1 VINYMDYEISR
12 QPIRI
17 VDLKVDKSILKIKSL
32 TVLNVGHIPA
42 RIHYRDRA
50 RFRYW
55 AIVYISGG
63 TGTYQVNGGDVQ
75 PVKQG
80 SFFMLYPGAVF
91 NYGPGEN
98 EYWDEH
104 YFTIEGPRIQE
115 WLDTW
120 LQEPDK
126 VKQTGED
133 HLAKINRIFK
143 LMETGI
149 PCNID
154 RACLL
159 VEALLYEFVVSS
171 EAIPKVTKTE
181 NTLELIE
188 TISDYLY
195 RPFDAKAVC
204 ERHHISFPTLRRL
217 VSKYTGYPLNEY
229 VHRLKIAEAK
239 NILLNTDQ
247 SLKEIALSLG
257 YQDVFYFSRLFKK
270 IVGVSPK
277 LFRSTM

>member
-1 VINYMDYEISR
+1 MISYMDYKISR

-17 VDLKVDKSILKIKSL
+17 VDLKVDKSILKVQSL
-32 TVLNVGHIPA
+32 TIINVGHIPA
-42 RIHYRDRA
+42 RIHYRAHA
-50 RFRYW
+50 RFTYW

-63 TGTYQVNGGDVQ
+63 SGTYQVNEGEKQ

-80 SFFMLYPGAVF
+80 SFFLLYPGAVF
-91 NYGPGEN
+91 HYGPGEN
-98 EYWDEH
+98 EHWDEH

-120 LQEPDK
+120 LREPDK
-126 VKQTGED
+126 VKQTEEE
-133 HLAKINRIFK
+133 HLTKINRIFM
-143 LMETGI
+143 LMETGV
-149 PCNID
+149 PGNID
-154 RACLL
+154 RASLL
-159 VEALLYEFVVSS
+159 VESMLYDFVASS
-171 EAIPKVTKTE
+171 EAIPKATKAE

-188 TISDYLY
+188 AITDYLY
-195 RPFDAKAVC
+195 RPFDARQLC

-229 VHRLKIAEAK
+229 VHRLKVAEAK
-239 NILLNTDQ
+239 NILLNTDK
-247 SLKEIALSLG
+247 SLKEIASSLG